1 MHDAPAPVKDNSRA
15 PAEKPGPCCI
25 CCEPLSIVQK
35 VERDLVFA
43 VH

>member
-1 MHDAPAPVKDNSRA
+1 MPDAPAPVKDNSRA
-15 PAEKPGPCCI
+15 PAFQSGPFCI

>member
-1 MHDAPAPVKDNSRA
+1 MPDAPAPVKDNSRA
-15 PAEKPGPCCI
+15 PAFQSGPCCI